1 MESYLAEL
9 SRSSLIK
16 LIFNKLLN
24 KNQDCIKKLIIILN
38 KVELSDARNYHIDRF
53 NYKTNI
59 FSTYSFLCSLKGY
72 IIYGKTEKTKISKK
86 RGIHEVYYK
95 NCIPQY
101 YDIINKYNKLLEYNL
116 NYTQRKIL
124 LKMKDNRLQRF
135 DL

>member
-9 SRSSLIK
+9 SRSLLIK
-16 LIFNKLLN
+16 TIFTKLLN
-24 KNQDCIKKLIIILN
+24 KNQDCIKKLTSILN
-38 KVELSDARNYHIDRF
+38 EVELSDARNYHIDRF

-59 FSTYSFLCSLKGY
+59 FSTYSFLCTLKGY
-72 IIYGKTEKTKISKK
+72 LIYGKTDKIKICKK

-101 YDIINKYNKLLEYNL
+101 YDIINKYNKLLEYDL
-116 NYTQRKIL
+116 NNKQRKIL